1 MPNREI
7 FGSYEDSYKNLAT
20 KAARE
25 VESKMMGPLKEY
37 LDVQSASKDSLR
49 TINGDSSSYST
60 YVASGFASNDVIS
73 DYSSSTQS
81 YGGSEGQSRGYQ
93 RVLTKPNSHDTYI
106 PRNDDVNNNGY
117 YRGGYSGGMGDSQSG
132 STQTLVLICTAILV
146 VLVITISLVVMKYL
160 SL

>member
-1 MPNREI
+1 MPNRGT
-7 FGSYEDSYKNLAT
+7 FGSYEDTYKNLAT
-20 KAARE
+20 KAAKE
-25 VESKMMGPLKEY
+25 VESEMIGPLKEY
-37 LDVQSASKDSLR
+37 LDIQSASKDSLR

-60 YVASGFASNDVIS
+60 YVAPGFVNNDTIS
-73 DYSSSTQS
+73 DYSSSSNT

-106 PRNDDVNNNGY
+106 PRNDDITNNGY
-117 YRGGYSGGMGDSQSG
+117 YRGGYSGGIGDSQSG
-132 STQTLVLICTAILV
+132 STQTLVLIYTAILV